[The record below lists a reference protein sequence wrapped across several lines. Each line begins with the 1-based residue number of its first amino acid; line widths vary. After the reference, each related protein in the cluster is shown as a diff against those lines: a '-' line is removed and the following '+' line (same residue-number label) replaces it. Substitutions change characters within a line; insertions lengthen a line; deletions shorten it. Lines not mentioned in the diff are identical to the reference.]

1 MKRLVLL
8 ATMLAAAAAAIALA
22 DAIPHGT
29 IVAALSVPLGMAS
42 IFPLESWLHD
52 RIRRRALHGRPTLRI
67 DALPLVPGRVYL
79 GRGFEWTPERAV
91 ELAQEASRG
100 AGGNAL
106 HAVGAPEER
115 DLHLAETE
123 LEHHLLI
130 LGSTGVGKTR
140 MLEALIAQAI
150 RRGDAVAVIDPKG
163 DAALLARV
171 LDETRRAGRPF
182 SLVAPPYPG
191 SSVPY
196 NPLAHFTEPREI
208 ADRIAAL
215 LPSGGDAE
223 PFRNF
228 AWEIVEATAAALARH
243 LPPVTLAALR
253 RFAVDD
259 PWELPRRILREVAP
273 ELAKLDPEKMASRHL
288 ARTHRAPTPE
298 LDRLLIMALRPREHA
313 QKLGSALVPV
323 LSKLTSGCSREL
335 LSPARGG
342 FSWGDLDRDRGVA
355 YFFLGS
361 LLGADSASAVAKM
374 ALLDFQSYA
383 GALYAYGGGGGPIS
397 LFVDELAD
405 AISPPFISLLNKGR
419 GAGIRIAGSAQTLA
433 DLEAALGSEAR
444 ARQVLGNVNSVV
456 QFRSPGLEDAAA
468 FASLAGARLLP
479 STADGESYEPAL
491 FGSGIDMVD
500 DFRAVFSR
508 QTAWRAEELVPAWA
522 VTELP
527 RFEFFI
533 RSGGRVAKGVAP
545 LLPPAPLGPV
555 RAIQEEGHETGVD
568 DGGGARGGPPDRMVG
583 RTGAGA

>member
-8 ATMLAAAAAAIALA
+8 AAMLASAATAVVLSEE
-22 DAIPHGT
+22 IPHGT

-42 IFPLESWLHD
+42 MIPLESWLHD
-52 RIRRRALHGRPTLRI
+52 RVRRRALHGRPTLRI
-67 DALPLVPGRVYL
+67 ETLPLVPGRVYL
-79 GRGFEWTPERAV
+79 GRGFEWTPERAAD
-91 ELAQEASRG
+91 LAEEASRG
-100 AGGNAL
+100 AGGRAL

-182 SLVAPPYPG
+182 SLVAPPYPA
-191 SSVPY
+191 SSVSY

-243 LPPVTLAALR
+243 RPPVTLAALR

-259 PWELPRRILREVAP
+259 PWALPRLILLDVAP
-273 ELAKLDPEKMASRHL
+273 DLAKLEPERMAARHL
-288 ARTHRAPTPE
+288 ARSRRAPTPE
-298 LDRLLIMALRPREHA
+298 LDRLLILALRPREHA

-335 LSPARGG
+335 LSPDSGG
-342 FSWGDLDRDRGVA
+342 FSWGNLDRERGVA

-361 LLGADSASAVAKM
+361 LLGADSAGAVAKL

-383 GALYAYGGGGGPIS
+383 GTLYAYGGGCGPLS

-419 GAGIRIAGSAQTLA
+419 GAGIRIAASAQTLA
-433 DLEAALGSEAR
+433 DLEAALGSDAR
-444 ARQVLGNVNSVV
+444 ARQVLGNVNSIV
-456 QFRSPGLEDAAA
+456 QFRSPGLDDAAA

-479 STADGESYEPAL
+479 STTDGESYEPSL
-491 FGSGIDMVD
+491 FSSGLDIAD

-508 QTAWRAEELVPAWA
+508 QTAWRAGELVPAWA
-522 VTELP
+522 VTDLP

-555 RAIQEEGHETGVD
+555 RELQEEGHEAGVD
-568 DGGGARGGPPDRMVG
+568 DGGGPRGGPPDRMVG
-583 RTGAGA
+583 RAGAGA